1 MFKIF
6 NTQLNGIFKK
16 IDVQAS
22 EIDIAGRLLAQAVV
36 GQGKIYVKGFGDL
49 KHFEDFAV
57 ESKEKLFGAE
67 KFITESIIDK
77 TDRLLV
83 MSDTYDEDT
92 EEFINMLNSKDIDYV
107 LVCNKNE
114 KIDAMNYI
122 DLSTPR
128 ALVPTEDFSR
138 IITPHLMAMNYIY
151 YGIYNV
157 MYEMLVEEDE
167 V

>member
-6 NTQLNGIFKK
+6 NTQLNSIFKK

-57 ESKEKLFGAE
+57 ESKEELFGAE

>member
-1 MFKIF
+1 
-6 NTQLNGIFKK
+6 
-16 IDVQAS
+16 
-22 EIDIAGRLLAQAVV
+22 
-36 GQGKIYVKGFGDL
+36 
-49 KHFEDFAV
+49 
-57 ESKEKLFGAE
+57 
-67 KFITESIIDK
+67 
-77 TDRLLV
+77 

-92 EEFINMLNSKDIDYV
+92 EEFIDMLNSKDIDFV
-107 LVCNKNE
+107 LVCNKDE

-138 IITPHLMAMNYIY
+138 IITPHMMAMNYIY